1 MTNPQSFGFQFHL
14 WSLSYA
20 FSRQLAFALVTLLFA
35 ARQCW
40 HKQVKAAVH
49 GCILAFSLDSM
60 MPLSRYITIAY
71 RARGFF
77 LDRHKGLLSALRD
90 KRNNGLETNKYNS
103 GTYNLS
109 LSSFVVLLCVVST
122 SAFD

>member
-1 MTNPQSFGFQFHL
+1 
-14 WSLSYA
+14 
-20 FSRQLAFALVTLLFA
+20 
-35 ARQCW
+35 
-40 HKQVKAAVH
+40 
-49 GCILAFSLDSM
+49 M

-71 RARGFF
+71 RARDFF
-77 LDRHKGLLSALRD
+77 YGSSLRD